1 MVKKASSKQ
10 GFIWLS
16 LFLLIAVSVLLG
28 TLQFSSKGSNFPV
41 DLVYLWVDGSDPQ
54 WKAKKEYWQKEMG
67 LYTPYSVGAA
77 RFRDR
82 EELLHSLRSV
92 EKYLP
97 WVRTIFIVTDGQVP
111 KWLNTKHPKIRMV
124 DHKDIFPADA
134 LPVFNSLAIETR
146 LPYIP
151 GLAEHFIYT
160 NDDVFVN
167 KPLKKSF
174 FFTEDGLPIH
184 YSDVRVAKEESLL
197 LANPANKMAK
207 QIGDSGKKVL
217 EDVFQINLAAAPV
230 FGSTHTMMSYRK
242 SDFLENAEKMGEN
255 LTKTTYSKFRSPN
268 DISFRV
274 FIIPDF
280 LRGKS
285 VIKNALNIPGKCGVS
300 GKLIMRDMTPLEGE
314 DPCMFCLNDSTL
326 YTDEESNRHV
336 EYLRKR
342 FPKKSSFEL

>member
-1 MVKKASSKQ
+1 MVKKVSQKQ

-28 TLQFSSKGSNFPV
+28 TLQFPPKESNFPV

-54 WKAKKEYWQKEMG
+54 WKAKKEYWQKQMG

-82 EELLHSLRSV
+82 EELLHSLRSA

-134 LPVFNSLAIETR
+134 LPVFNSSAIETR

-184 YSDVRVAKEESLL
+184 YSDIRVFKNDKVLFEL
-197 LANPANKMAK
+197 PANKMSK
-207 QIGDSGKKVL
+207 QMYEREQKLL
-217 EDVFQINLAAAPV
+217 EDAFGVDLKKAPP
-230 FGSTHTMMSYRK
+230 FGDTHTITPYRK
-242 SDFLENAEKMGEN
+242 SYFLENVQVAGEPFVR
-255 LTKTTYSKFRSPN
+255 TTYSKFRASN
-268 DISFRV
+268 DISFRT
-274 FIIPDF
+274 FIIPDL
-280 LRGKS
+280 LRGRGVMKD
-285 VIKNALNIPGKCGVS
+285 ALNIPGKCGVS